1 MGTTQTGRILN
12 TKGSDRTVSEYVLVH
27 SVEGAY
33 KNVDSKDPTKPLQL
47 KNGGHGEDMF
57 KILKKYNI
65 GWTITKTFPNGV
77 RVGNVENHYDPYKRL
92 HNGQLWFPKHW
103 KKKDI
108 LEAAEHVLS
117 LKKNKD
123 AKVGDRIYGMWK
135 GVKVMVIK
143 PDGKHGTIAPA
154 YDQPEE

>member
-12 TKGSDRTVSEYVLVH
+12 TKGSNRTISEYVLVH
-27 SVEGAY
+27 SIEGAY
-33 KNVDSKDPTKPLQL
+33 KNVDSKDPNRPLKL
-47 KNGGHGEDMF
+47 KNGGHGEDVF
-57 KILKKYNI
+57 KILKKHNI
-65 GWTITKTFPNGV
+65 GYTITKTFPNGV
-77 RVGNVENHYDPYKRL
+77 RVGNVENHFDKGKRL
-92 HNGQLWFPKHW
+92 YSRQLWFPKEW

-108 LEAAEHVLS
+108 LEAGEHVLS
-117 LKKNKD
+117 LKRNKD

-143 PDGKHGTIAPA
+143 SDGKRGTIAPA

>member
-12 TKGSDRTVSEYVLVH
+12 TKGSDRTVSEYILVH

-33 KNVDSKDPTKPLQL
+33 RNVNSKNP
-47 KNGGHGEDMF
+47 KNKLRLESGGHGEDMF

-65 GWTITKTFPNGV
+65 GYSITKTFPNGV
-77 RVGNVENHYDPYKRL
+77 RVGNVENHYNPYKRE
-92 HNGQLWFPKHW
+92 HNRQLWFPKHW

-123 AKVGDRIYGMWK
+123 AESGDRIYGMWK
-135 GVKVMVIK
+135 VLR
-143 PDGKHGTIAPA
+143 
-154 YDQPEE
+154 

>member
-27 SVEGAY
+27 SIEGSFE
-33 KNVDSKDPTKPLQL
+33 NVDSEDPNRPLQL
-47 KNGGHGEDMF
+47 KSGGHGEDVF
-57 KILKKYNI
+57 KILQKHNI
-65 GWTITKTFPNGV
+65 GYTITKTFPNGV
-77 RVGNVENHYDPYKRL
+77 RVGNVENHFVLRKRKY
-92 HNGQLWFPKHW
+92 NGQLWFPKNW
-103 KKKDI
+103 REKDI

-117 LKKNKD
+117 LKKNKN

-143 PDGKHGTIAPA
+143 PSGKRGTIAPA

>member
-12 TKGSDRTVSEYVLVH
+12 TKGSKRTVSAYVLVH
-27 SVEGAY
+27 SVEGSY
-33 KNVDSKDPTKPLQL
+33 KNVDSKDP
-47 KNGGHGEDMF
+47 KNKLRLESGGHGEDVF
-57 KILKKYNI
+57 KILKKHNI
-65 GWTITKTFPNGV
+65 GYTITKTFPNGV
-77 RVGNVENHYDPYKRL
+77 RVGNVENHYNPDKRL
-92 HNGQLWFPKHW
+92 HNGQLWFPKNW
-103 KKKDI
+103 RKKDI

-143 PDGKHGTIAPA
+143 PSGKRGTIAPA

>member
-1 MGTTQTGRILN
+1 MR
-12 TKGSDRTVSEYVLVH
+12 KC
-27 SVEGAY
+27 
-33 KNVDSKDPTKPLQL
+33 
-47 KNGGHGEDMF
+47 
-57 KILKKYNI
+57 
-65 GWTITKTFPNGV
+65 
-77 RVGNVENHYDPYKRL
+77 
-92 HNGQLWFPKHW
+92 
-103 KKKDI
+103 
-108 LEAAEHVLS
+108 